1 MRGKAR
7 LALARILSPT
17 GATRHVEVAKKN
29 YDDCVSFSFYRLK
42 DGNLEDYLARVHKQS
57 MDYGHFGTDRSFDK
71 LEVVHE
77 AFMSS

>member
-1 MRGKAR
+1 
-7 LALARILSPT
+7 
-17 GATRHVEVAKKN
+17 
-29 YDDCVSFSFYRLK
+29 
-42 DGNLEDYLARVHKQS
+42 LEDYLARVHKQS